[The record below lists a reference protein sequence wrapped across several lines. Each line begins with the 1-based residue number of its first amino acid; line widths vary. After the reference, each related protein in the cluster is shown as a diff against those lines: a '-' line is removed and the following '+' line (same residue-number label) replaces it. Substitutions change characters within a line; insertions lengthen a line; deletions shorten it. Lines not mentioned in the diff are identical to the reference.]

1 MLACAV
7 WQFLRGEIS
16 DALSHRPS
24 PAMLR
29 PARGIRLVSAS
40 ISLAL
45 LASACHRG
53 AAPPRADPGTSG
65 PETAAAAA
73 KTLELSNEQRS
84 AIKIE
89 AVGTFPFLAE
99 TETVGTVSFDEDPA
113 IIQAEST
120 LISAA
125 ANLQMS
131 RKELLRIESLG
142 EANGIAPKELEGAIA
157 ARQTAAAALKAARD
171 AVRALGK
178 TDAEVDRIV
187 ASGHFDSPGTEGHT
201 TWVVAN
207 VAETES
213 PQVRAGETIRAKVPA
228 YPDRWYAGRVSRV
241 YSTVDPN
248 THRLS
253 VRARV
258 EDPKGE
264 LRPGMLATVVIRT
277 RDPVEGLAV
286 PTTAVVR
293 ESDGSMIT
301 WITTDQQ
308 HFTERTLTLGLERE
322 GRYQVLSGLKA
333 NELAVTE
340 GGVFLSN
347 LLEAPPSD

>member
-1 MLACAV
+1 MLK
-7 WQFLRGEIS
+7 
-16 DALSHRPS
+16 
-24 PAMLR
+24 
-29 PARGIRLVSAS
+29 PARRILMVSAS
-40 ISLAL
+40 IALAL
-45 LASACHRG
+45 LACACHRS
-53 AAPPRADPGTSG
+53 AAPSRADSGTSG
-65 PETAAAAA
+65 PETAAPATKA
-73 KTLELSNEQRS
+73 LDLSPEQRH

-89 AVGTFPFLAE
+89 PVGTFPFVVEA
-99 TETVGTVSFDEDPA
+99 ETVGTVSFDEDPA
-113 IIQAEST
+113 IIQAESI
-120 LISAA
+120 LITAA
-125 ANLQMS
+125 ANLEMS
-131 RKELLRIESLG
+131 RKELLRVQSLG

-178 TDAEVDRIV
+178 TDPEIDRMV
-187 ASGHFDSPGTEGHT
+187 ATGRFDSPGIEGRS

-213 PQVRAGETIRAKVPA
+213 PQVRAGETIQAKVPA

-248 THRLS
+248 THRLT

-258 EDPKGE
+258 EDPKRE

-277 RDPVEGLAV
+277 RDPVESLAV

-293 ESDGSMIT
+293 EGDGSMIT
-301 WITTDQQ
+301 WITTDQR
-308 HFTERTLTLGLERE
+308 HFTERSLTLGLERE

>member
-1 MLACAV
+1 MLKPR
-7 WQFLRGEIS
+7 RGTVLI
-16 DALSHRPS
+16 
-24 PAMLR
+24 
-29 PARGIRLVSAS
+29 SAS
-40 ISLAL
+40 IGVAL
-45 LASACHRG
+45 LACACHRG
-53 AAPPRADPGTSG
+53 AAPSRADPATSG
-65 PETAAAAA
+65 PETPALAA
-73 KTLELSNEQRS
+73 KALDLSPEQRS

-89 AVGTFPFLAE
+89 PVGTFPFLVEA
-99 TETVGTVSFDEDPA
+99 ETVGAISFDEDPA
-113 IIQAEST
+113 VIQAEST
-120 LISAA
+120 LITAA
-125 ANLQMS
+125 ANLETS
-131 RKELLRIESLG
+131 RKELMRVQSLG

-178 TDAEVDRIV
+178 TDAEIDRMV
-187 ASGHFDSPGTEGHT
+187 ATGRFDSPGTERRT
-201 TWVVAN
+201 TWVVAS
-207 VAETES
+207 VAETDS
-213 PQVRAGETIRAKVPA
+213 PQVHAGEPIRAKVLA

-248 THRLS
+248 THRLT

-258 EDPKGE
+258 EDPQGE

-277 RDPVEGLAV
+277 RDPVESLAV

-293 ESDGSMIT
+293 EGDGSMIT
-301 WITTDQQ
+301 WITTDRR
-308 HFTERTLTLGLERE
+308 HFTERSLTLGLERE

-333 NELAVTE
+333 SELAVTE